1 MKHQTFFVVP
11 AEEFKA
17 MIKPGVMFLYRSGV
31 ERLHNE
37 IYCYYLLVSNDS
49 QAGEWVQHG
58 RLSQPSLRVT
68 VLAENGRTLEG
79 SVVLSQVDTIFK
91 NGRAYK
97 KDTG

>member
-1 MKHQTFFVVP
+1 MKHQTLFVVP

-17 MIKPGVMFLYRSGV
+17 MIKPGVTFLYRSGV

-37 IYCYYLLVSNDS
+37 IYSFYLLVSNDS
-49 QAGEWVQHG
+49 QAGEWAQHN

-79 SVVLSQVDTIFK
+79 SIVLSQVDTIFK

>member
-1 MKHQTFFVVP
+1 MKHQTLFVVP
-11 AEEFKA
+11 VEKFKA
-17 MIKPGVMFLYRSGV
+17 MIKPGVAFLYRSGV
-31 ERLHNE
+31 ENE
-37 IYCYYLLVSNDS
+37 KIYSFYLLVSNDS
-49 QAGEWVQHG
+49 QAGEWAQHN

-79 SVVLSQVDTIFK
+79 SIVLSQVDTIFK